1 MPVSTAALNI
11 PGAEGASG
19 APAVFSLGPPL
30 GAPARRVVSL
40 VPSLTE
46 ALCQLD
52 AARLLRGRTRYCVA
66 PAAQVASV
74 PAVGGTKDP
83 DVGFI
88 LSLAPDLVLA
98 AKEENR
104 KQDIHQLAA
113 QVPVLVVDPAGPAE
127 VPAVWRAL
135 GAAVD
140 RQAIAEACAQEVEAL
155 LAPGQPGWTPLPCL
169 YFIWQQPWMAAGPN
183 TYVSRLL
190 SSCGFANPLP
200 LDRRRYPVVTAE
212 PALSSEVAV
221 HLYSDEPF
229 PFVLPDHLAAW
240 GVEVS
245 AQGNGKGWVLARRI
259 RCTLVCGADFTWY
272 PSRTAEGLRQ
282 GRALRATL
290 ASV

>member
-1 MPVSTAALNI
+1 MVSTATLKK
-11 PGAEGASG
+11 PGAERGSG
-19 APAVFSLGPPL
+19 APAVFSLGPER

-46 ALCQLD
+46 ALCQLE
-52 AARLLRGRTRYCVA
+52 AASLLRGRTRYCVA

-104 KQDIHQLAA
+104 KQDIRQVAA

-140 RQAIAEACAQEVEAL
+140 RQALAETRAQEVEAL
-155 LAPGQPGWTPLPCL
+155 LTPGQPGWTPLPCL
-169 YFIWQQPWMAAGPN
+169 YFIWQQPWMVAGPD

-190 SSCGFANPLP
+190 SSCGFSNPLP
-200 LDRRRYPVVTAE
+200 ANRRRYPIVTAE
-212 PALSSEVAV
+212 QALGSEVAV

-229 PFVLPDHLAAW
+229 PFALPDHLAAW

-245 AQGNGKGWVLARRI
+245 AQGDGKGWMLAHRI
-259 RCTLVCGADFTWY
+259 RCRLVCGADFTWY

-282 GRALRATL
+282 GRALRAAV
-290 ASV
+290 ASS